1 MENFTR
7 KSKAIANQF
16 YGLISATET
25 LIAPFERAFRFISS
39 IPSYI
44 DIWVQRANHR
54 SQLLTLDDRLLND
67 IGLSR
72 AEADKEAKKP
82 FWKA

>member
-1 MENFTR
+1 MENFGR

-25 LIAPFERAFRFISS
+25 LITPFEKTFRFISS
-39 IPSYI
+39 IPSYL
-44 DIWVQRANHR
+44 DIWVQRATHR
-54 SQLLTLDDRLLND
+54 NQLSMLDDRLLHD
-67 IGLSR
+67 IGLTR
-72 AEADKEAKKP
+72 ADADKEAKKP